1 MKCVSTTV
9 KTCSGKFQWI
19 LLILSLEDSKF
30 LYKILKVTI
39 FLIMFCI
46 TEIFLY
52 CFIVRFY
59 QLLFWKPDTYHIQ
72 KVWNRD
78 KYHIIWSAKN
88 LIKNSKKELLSI
100 YLNRNQK
107 LELEIIFFMYQ
118 YICLAIVIELE
129 PSLHSLAISKWH
141 NWQLDKNYIYIYI
154 YILLWL
160 AKKYSFLYQK
170 MYFHHYFC
178 FLSHP
183 KHISLTII
191 CKTRSITFPKT
202 ATSALYYFKS

>member
-39 FLIMFCI
+39 FLIMFFI

-72 KVWNRD
+72 ELWNRD

-88 LIKNSKKELLSI
+88 LIKNTQKRTIEYISQPQSKAWTWNYIFHVPVHLPSNCYRTRTQSPLSCNKQMTQLAI
-100 YLNRNQK
+100 RQK
-107 LELEIIFFMYQ
+107 L
-118 YICLAIVIELE
+118 
-129 PSLHSLAISKWH
+129 
-141 NWQLDKNYIYIYI
+141 YIYIYI
-154 YILLWL
+154 FY
-160 AKKYSFLYQK
+160 
-170 MYFHHYFC
+170 C
-178 FLSHP
+178 D
-183 KHISLTII
+183 
-191 CKTRSITFPKT
+191 
-202 ATSALYYFKS
+202 